1 MVRCRWYTKATSPVP
16 TCHVI
21 AFGTPTPLLL
31 YQPAT
36 SSRLVHQRPF
46 SCTKLMV
53 RCRWYTK
60 APSPVPTCHIFA
72 FGTPKPLLLY
82 QTYCPM
88 PLVHQSPFSC
98 TNLPHIRVWYTK
110 TPSPV
115 PNLWSDAVGTPG
127 GSFRYQ
133 PTNLIHQLIRIGQTR
148 NKATR
153 NKAPILMAIHP
164 GSILKEKCK
173 RPISAK

>member
-1 MVRCRWYTKATSPVP
+1 MP
-16 TCHVI
+16 
-21 AFGTPTPLLL
+21 
-31 YQPAT
+31 
-36 SSRLVHQRPF
+36 LVHHSPF
-46 SCTKLMV
+46 SCTNLPHLRV
-53 RCRWYTK
+53 WYTK
-60 APSPVPTCHIFA
+60 TPSPVPNLLSDA
-72 FGTPKPLLLY
+72 VGTPKPLLLY
-82 QTYCPM
+82 QTYGPM
-88 PLVHQSPFSC
+88 PLVHQSHFSC
-98 TNLPHIRVWYTK
+98 TNLPRHRVWYTNA
-110 TPSPV
+110 PSPV